1 LSIHGKWGKRRQR
14 CTCTAGEE
22 NPKAKKRVI
31 FCSYFQDSPDPC
43 NMFFLPTQE
52 YVNILGWLLE
62 GGEAEK
68 G

>member
-1 LSIHGKWGKRRQR
+1 V
-14 CTCTAGEE
+14 GEE
-22 NPKAKKRVI
+22 EAALHLHSRRRKPKSKKKRVI

>member
-1 LSIHGKWGKRRQR
+1 MLSGGRGGSAAPAQQEKKTQ
-14 CTCTAGEE
+14 
-22 NPKAKKRVI
+22 KQKKRVI